1 MVKRTGIDVELRP
14 ARGRERPRPGEESA
28 MRILVVGDFSTGA
41 RRAPEEYRD
50 LARRRPV
57 AVDLDNFE
65 RVMARIAPP
74 PFTTLDAFHP
84 DALYRR
90 HPAFQKLRETR
101 QRMQNPATFAEA
113 AAGFHGDEPDSA
125 IFARLVGE
133 PAVAAAQPVR
143 RDDPQDGRLQAL
155 IREAVAPHI
164 VPGAPPHQ
172 ALYIAAVDAM
182 LGEQMRAIVQD
193 PQFRALE
200 ATWRGMRW
208 LVSNLET
215 DEQLKLYLLDASEAE
230 LAADLEEA
238 KGNIESSALY
248 RLLVGQ
254 ETAAPDGEPWS
265 LIVGMYAF
273 GPGGQDIV
281 LLAHLGTIASQAGG
295 PLLAAAKPELVGC
308 ASVAASPDPRDWTT
322 LSGEAAERWS
332 ALRKSS
338 VARWIGLALPRV
350 LLRLPYGRASDPVAS
365 FPFEE
370 LAPRREH
377 ESYLWGNG
385 ALACALLVGRAFQSR
400 GWDME
405 PGDELEL
412 DELPSHVYEADGEKC
427 LQACAE
433 AHLPE
438 RAVQAILDAGLMP
451 LVSYRNRNAVRVPRF
466 QSISSPAQPL
476 SGPWR

>member
-1 MVKRTGIDVELRP
+1 MVTRGGIDFELRP

-28 MRILVVGDFSTGA
+28 MRILLLGDFRAGA
-41 RRAPEEYRD
+41 RRTADEHRD

-57 AVDLDNFE
+57 AVDVDNFE

-74 PFTTLDAFHP
+74 PFTTLDDFHP

-101 QRMQNPATFAEA
+101 QRMHNPATFSEA
-113 AAGFHGDEPDSA
+113 AAGFDGNEPDTA

-133 PAVAAAQPVR
+133 PAVSSAAQPVR
-143 RDDPQDGRLQAL
+143 RNDLQDSRLQAL
-155 IREAVAPHI
+155 VREAVAPHI

-172 ALYIAAVDAM
+172 ALYVAAVDAA

-193 PQFRALE
+193 PQFKALE
-200 ATWRGMRW
+200 AVWRGLWW
-208 LVSNLET
+208 LVSSLET
-215 DEQLKLYLLDASEAE
+215 GERLELHVLDASRAE
-230 LAADLEEA
+230 LPAGLDAAL
-238 KGNIESSALY
+238 GS
-248 RLLVGQ
+248 
-254 ETAAPDGEPWS
+254 EPWS
-265 LIVGMYAF
+265 LIVGLYAF
-273 GPGGQDIV
+273 GPDAEDIE
-281 LLAHLGTIASQAGG
+281 LLAHLGAIASQAGG
-295 PLLAAAKPELVGC
+295 PFLAAAKPELV
-308 ASVAASPDPRDWTT
+308 
-322 LSGEAAERWS
+322 EAAEGWD
-332 ALRKSS
+332 ALRKST
-338 VARWIGLALPRV
+338 VAPWIGLALPRV

-370 LAPRREH
+370 LAPGREH

-385 ALACALLVGRAFQSR
+385 ALACALLIGRAFQSR

-412 DELPSHVYEADGEKC
+412 DDLPSHIYDEGGEKC

-433 AHLPE
+433 AHLSE
-438 RAVQAILDAGLMP
+438 RAAQAILNAGLMP
-451 LVSYRNRNAVRVPRF
+451 LVSYKNRNAVRVPRF